1 MATKPVRKFIHLA
14 EHVLLL
20 IVMLATLVA
29 VAQEILAIIER
40 HEVRL
45 SDLLLMF
52 LYLEVIAMVG
62 IYYEEHKLPVRY
74 PIYIAIV
81 ALARYI
87 ILESKSLDSTSMLAI
102 GGTILLLTISVFIVR
117 YGHVKYPWKGE
128 DDPG

>member
-1 MATKPVRKFIHLA
+1 MHTETVRKLIRLA
-14 EHVLLL
+14 EHIILI
-20 IVMLATLVA
+20 IVMAATLIA
-29 VAQEILAIIER
+29 VAQEILIIWEHR
-40 HEVRL
+40 AVRL

-62 IYYEEHKLPVRY
+62 IYYEENKLPVRY

-87 ILESKSLDSTSMLAI
+87 ILESKSLDAISILGI
-102 GGTILLLTISVFIVR
+102 GGAILILTISVFIVR

-128 DDPG
+128 ED

>member
-1 MATKPVRKFIHLA
+1 MQRENVRKIIHLA
-14 EHVLLL
+14 EHAILVV
-20 IVMLATLVA
+20 VMAATLIA
-29 VAQEILAIIER
+29 VTQEIWIIWEHR
-40 HEVRL
+40 AVRL

-62 IYYEEHKLPVRY
+62 IYYEENKLPVRY

-87 ILESKSLDSTSMLAI
+87 ILESKSLDAISILSI
-102 GGTILLLTISVFIVR
+102 GGAILILTLSVFVVR

-128 DDPG
+128 DN

>member
-1 MATKPVRKFIHLA
+1 MATEPVRKFVHLV
-14 EHVLLL
+14 EHVILL

-29 VAQEILAIIER
+29 VVQEIWQIIER
-40 HEVRL
+40 QEVRL

-87 ILESKSLDSTSMLAI
+87 ILESKSLDSTSMLGI

-117 YGHVKYPWKGE
+117 YGHVKYPWKGGDE
-128 DDPG
+128 

>member
-1 MATKPVRKFIHLA
+1 MATEPVRKFVHLV
-14 EHVLLL
+14 EHVILL

-29 VAQEILAIIER
+29 VVQEIWQIIER
-40 HEVRL
+40 QEVRL

-87 ILESKSLDSTSMLAI
+87 ILESKSLDSTSMLGI

-117 YGHVKYPWKGE
+117 YGHVKYPWKGVDE
-128 DDPG
+128 